1 MNTIDLKQLYE
12 ATEEDLR
19 FGVGLLDVPGRGQVP
34 FIQIHQPGWSREML
48 EIVRESFRD
57 GLTRTETTNA
67 SETVDLY
74 LATRQRIVIQA
85 ENRGQTGV
93 LRAPA
98 WDARLSNID
107 PAIVRRLL
115 ADQARHGGFVLLVQT
130 PEWEFLVAVHR
141 EGTRCDIGPIGPRT
155 LPIPA
160 QA

>member
-1 MNTIDLKQLYE
+1 MNMIDLKQIYD

-48 EIVRESFRD
+48 EIVRESFQD
-57 GLTRTETTNA
+57 GLMLTETTNA
-67 SETVDLY
+67 SGTVDLY

-85 ENRGQTGV
+85 ENRGRTGV

-107 PAIVRRLL
+107 PVIALQFQTDR
-115 ADQARHGGFVLLVQT
+115 ARHGGFLLLVQT
-130 PEWEFLVAVHR
+130 VEWEFVVAVHR
-141 EGTRCDIGPIGPRT
+141 EGTRCDIGPISPRT